1 MSSGDMTIMD
11 QTWSVT
17 SIIIL
22 CFVFVLVAG
31 RCLLSTLTVRIERN
45 GAGGTIAEAELT
57 VRDEGQRGSVRV

>member
-1 MSSGDMTIMD
+1 MTIMD

-22 CFVFVLVAG
+22 CFVFVLVVG

-45 GAGGTIAEAELT
+45 RADRTITEAELT
-57 VRDEGQRGSVRV
+57 VRDEGQRGAVRV